1 MRLIYYV
8 KNFNLNEIQAAS
20 LTLAALF
27 TVVESYM
34 NYFFWRNIAARGFFI
49 IFIMIKFTAVYAS
62 INSHLYKQSL
72 MFFVIDEERRENFL
86 FSIKYCLRIAV

>member
-8 KNFNLNEIQAAS
+8 KNINLNEIQAAS

-34 NYFFWRNIAARGFFI
+34 NYFFWRNIAAKR
-49 IFIMIKFTAVYAS
+49 IFYYIY
-62 INSHLYKQSL
+62 N
-72 MFFVIDEERRENFL
+72 D
-86 FSIKYCLRIAV
+86 